1 MGDLEA
7 RIAAL
12 EGKVRILE
20 DALELQDL
28 MARYGPAV
36 DSGDADAAAGLFA
49 EDAVYDAEGVEPMI
63 GADGVR
69 AMVEGPGHQRL
80 LPNSAH
86 TIGPSALRIRGDR
99 ATATGYSRVY
109 LREGESFRLWRVAAN
124 RWEFER
130 RGDEWKVAKRMNRL
144 IGSDDAHE
152 MLASASVSVSD

>member
-1 MGDLEA
+1 MSDLEA

-12 EGKVRILE
+12 EGKVRTLE
-20 DALELQDL
+20 DTLELHDI
-28 MARYGPAV
+28 MVRYGPAV

-49 EDAVYDAEGVEPMI
+49 EDAIYDAEGAEPMI

-69 AMVEGPGHQRL
+69 AMVNGPVHQGL

-86 TIGPSALRIRGDR
+86 TIGPSTLRIQGDR

-109 LREGESFRLWRVAAN
+109 LREGETFRLWRVAAN
-124 RWEFER
+124 RWEFLR
-130 RGDEWKVAKRMNRL
+130 QGGEWKVAKRVNRL

-152 MLASASVSVSD
+152 MLASARD